1 MIWHHRSWGS
11 SLMGPGP
18 GYLSSA
24 EPLNRGQA
32 KELLD
37 RYIASSGNP
46 NIKIGDIIETRDYF
60 KVEILTKND
69 SLVDVLWVDKQTGW
83 IKPTY

>member
-11 SLMGPGP
+11 SLMGSGP

-32 KELLD
+32 EELLN
-37 RYIASSGNP
+37 RRITSSGNP
-46 NIKIGDIIETRDYF
+46 DIKLGEIIETQDYF
-60 KVEILTKND
+60 KAEIVSKDGSPVDTLLVE
-69 SLVDVLWVDKQTGW
+69 KQTGW
-83 IKPTY
+83 IKSDY